1 MKLKKHIG
9 FTLAELMVMLAVL
22 TVLLAAFAPVF
33 TVRYKNSAAE
43 SVWSFVKG
51 DDEFDIYSNPLSDV
65 LTSQLFIGMQ
75 PTDKADVSNYLK
87 AGSNVLYSKL
97 VIRATNKL
105 GLSFGSEKQKQIR
118 FQYGTS
124 REGKNVGSMFAGNQS
139 ILLGGDYK
147 KISDSATGNT
157 AFGSGALDALTSGTY
172 NTAFGT
178 NAGSKL
184 TTGKYNTLIGYGA
197 GSSITS
203 SGYNT
208 IIGYNAGS
216 GAIGNR
222 NTVIGNYSG
231 TKMGDDNT
239 VIGEYAATKQI
250 GSHNTAIGYGA
261 LSVGSSAADYNT
273 AIGYQAMMTTSS
285 LGSYNTAIG
294 AESCNLMTGSYKTC
308 IGYKAG
314 SIASSYTKDLN
325 LFSDGTERI
334 YIGTKPVFRTSSG
347 KMDFDGVSVLE
358 VHNVNTRTGGYPFTT
373 QSGKF
378 GSSSVVVN
386 GNLIV
391 RGQPYLTAKSAFY
404 PDTEDSSG
412 YRAPA
417 LVGFKKERPKDATHL
432 HTFMGWDGAKKD
444 TRVIGGSG
452 DHRVRHAKINGRT
465 NCTCARRCTADTDG
479 YYSYDWRSR
488 VENDSKNTDGY
499 RWRGPYKDLSLGGK
513 SCENK
518 AGSDHESM
526 HVDLNAAHGLEN
538 SCCPDL
544 ASDIRLKDLTTIF
557 DDSLNAINRLTVY
570 NYTYKSDEEQ
580 QPQVGVIAQDL
591 KRVFPNAVS
600 KDKKGYYQIR
610 WDEML
615 YAAINAIKTLDS
627 KIEAL
632 ASRVSKDRA
641 RIATLKKDNANL
653 EKKLNSLANEL
664 TELEKK

>member
-9 FTLAELMVMLAVL
+9 FTLAELMVILAVL

-65 LTSQLFIGMQ
+65 LASQLFIGMQ
-75 PTDKADVSNYLK
+75 PTDKSDVNNYLK
-87 AGSNVLYSKL
+87 SGTGKTLYSKL
-97 VIRATNKL
+97 VIRASNTL
-105 GLSFGSEKQKQIR
+105 GIAFNREKQKQLK
-118 FQYGTS
+118 FHYGKS
-124 REGKNVGSMFAGNQS
+124 REGKSVGTMFAGKQN

-147 KISDSATGNT
+147 EIADDATDNT
-157 AFGSGALDALTSGTY
+157 AFGSGALEALTSGTY
-172 NTAFGT
+172 NTALGT
-178 NAGSKL
+178 NAGKKL
-184 TTGKYNTLIGYGA
+184 ITGKYNTLIGYNA
-197 GSSITS
+197 GSSITDKS
-203 SGYNT
+203 YNT
-208 IIGYNAGS
+208 IVGYNAGS
-216 GAIGNR
+216 GTIGNS

-231 TKMGDDNT
+231 VEMSDYNT
-239 VIGEYAATKQI
+239 IIGEYAATKKI

-261 LSVGSSAADYNT
+261 LDMTSQAQDYNTAVGHKAMAADKVGYYNT
-273 AIGYQAMMTTSS
+273 AIGSD
-285 LGSYNTAIG
+285 
-294 AESCNLMTGSYKTC
+294 SCNALSGASYKTC

-314 SIASSYTKDLN
+314 SLTSSYTKGLN
-325 LFSDGTERI
+325 LFKDSEERI
-334 YIGTKPVFRTSSG
+334 YIGTRPLARASNS
-347 KMDFDGVSVLE
+347 FDGAAVLE
-358 VHNVNTRTGGYPFTT
+358 VHNINTKTGSYPFTPE
-373 QSGKF
+373 SGKF
-378 GSSSVVVN
+378 GSSSVVIN

-391 RGQPYLTAKSAFY
+391 RGQPYLTSKSAFY
-404 PDTEDSSG
+404 PHTEDDSG
-412 YRAPA
+412 YSGPA

-432 HTFMGWDGAKKD
+432 HTLMGWDGARKD
-444 TRVIGGSG
+444 TRVIGGTG
-452 DHRVRHAKINGRT
+452 GHRVRHAKINGRT

-479 YYSYDWRSR
+479 YYSYDWGSR
-488 VENDSKNTDGY
+488 VENDDKNTDGY

-526 HVDLNAAHGLEN
+526 YVDLNAAHGLEN

-557 DDSLNAINRLTVY
+557 DDGLNAINRLTVY
-570 NYTYKSDEEQ
+570 NYTYKTDEEQ

-610 WDEML
+610 WDEMF
-615 YAAINAIKTLDS
+615 YAAINAIKALDS

-653 EKKLNSLANEL
+653 EKKLNSLSNEL

>member
-1 MKLKKHIG
+1 MKFKKHIG

-75 PTDKADVSNYLK
+75 PTDKTDVNNYLK
-87 AGSNVLYSKL
+87 SGNNVLHSKL
-97 VIRATNKL
+97 VIRASNKL
-105 GLSFGSEKQKQIR
+105 GISFGSEKQKQIK
-118 FQYGTS
+118 FQYGSS
-124 REGKNVGSMFAGNQS
+124 REGKSVGTMFAGNQS

-147 KISDSATGNT
+147 KISDSAKDNT
-157 AFGSGALDALTSGTY
+157 AFGSGALDSLTTGTY
-172 NTAFGT
+172 NSAFGT
-178 NAGSKL
+178 NAGQKL
-184 TTGKYNTLIGYGA
+184 TTGKYNTLIGYNA
-197 GSSITS
+197 GSSITDKS
-203 SGYNT
+203 YNT
-208 IIGYNAGS
+208 IVGYNAGS
-216 GAIGNR
+216 GAIGEG

-231 TKMGDDNT
+231 TKMSNYNT
-239 VIGEYAATKQI
+239 IIGEYAATKQI
-250 GSHNTAIGYGA
+250 GSHNTAIGYRA
-261 LSVGSSAADYNT
+261 LDMTSQAGDYNT
-273 AIGYQAMMTTSS
+273 AVGHQAMTTSS
-285 LGSYNTAIG
+285 VGSYNTAIG
-294 AESCNLMTGSYKTC
+294 SDSCNALSGASYKTC

-314 SIASSYTKDLN
+314 SLTSSYTKDLN
-325 LFSDGTERI
+325 LFKDTVERI
-334 YIGTKPVFRTSSG
+334 FIGTKPLFRSSTASEN
-347 KMDFDGVSVLE
+347 FDGGAVLE
-358 VHNVNTRTGGYPFTT
+358 VHNINSKSGTYPIRIG
-373 QSGKF
+373 SSNF
-378 GSSSVVVN
+378 GDSSVVIN

-391 RGQPYLTAKSAFY
+391 RGQPFVESRSYFY
-404 PDTEDSSG
+404 D
-412 YRAPA
+412 RAPA
-417 LVGFKKERPKDATHL
+417 LIGFTMERPKDATRL
-432 HTFMGWDGAKKD
+432 HCFMGKDGSRKD
-444 TRVIGGSG
+444 ARVPGRRGF
-452 DHRVRHAKINGRT
+452 RHAKWGGHTSCVCSRK
-465 NCTCARRCTADTDG
+465 CGADTDG
-479 YYSYDWRSR
+479 VYSYDWTSWGGQGSE
-488 VENDSKNTDGY
+488 VDGVT
-499 RWRGPYKDLSLGGK
+499 WDKSYKDLSLGRT
-513 SCENK
+513 CTPNRT
-518 AGSDHESM
+518 DHEA
-526 HVDLNAAHGLEN
+526 LNIDINYAHGSEN

-557 DDSLNAINRLTVY
+557 DDGLNAINRLTVY
-570 NYTYKSDEEQ
+570 NYTYKADEEQ

-610 WDEML
+610 WDEMF

>member
-9 FTLAELMVMLAVL
+9 FTLAELMVILAVL

-75 PTDKADVSNYLK
+75 PTDKADVNNYLK

-105 GLSFGSEKQKQIR
+105 SSEKQKQLK
-118 FQYGTS
+118 FHYGSS
-124 REGKNVGSMFAGNQS
+124 REGKSVGTMFAGNQS

-147 KISDSATGNT
+147 KISDSATNNT

-178 NAGSKL
+178 NAGKKL
-184 TTGKYNTLIGYGA
+184 TTGNHNTL
-197 GSSITS
+197 
-203 SGYNT
+203 
-208 IIGYNAGS
+208 IGYNAGS
-216 GAIGNR
+216 SITDKSYNTIVGYNAGSGTIGNS
-222 NTVIGNYSG
+222 NTIVGNYSG
-231 TKMGDDNT
+231 VEMADYNT
-239 VIGEYAATKQI
+239 VIGEYAATKKI
-250 GSHNTAIGYGA
+250 GSHNTAIGYRA
-261 LSVGSSAADYNT
+261 LDMTSQAGDYNTAVGHKAMSTDRVGNYNT
-273 AIGYQAMMTTSS
+273 AIGSD
-285 LGSYNTAIG
+285 
-294 AESCNLMTGSYKTC
+294 SCNSLSGASYKTC
-308 IGYKAG
+308 IGYRAG
-314 SIASSYTKDLN
+314 SLTSSYTNGLSLFKD
-325 LFSDGTERI
+325 TEERI
-334 YIGTKPVFRTSSG
+334 YIGTKPLFRSGSTSEN
-347 KMDFDGVSVLE
+347 FDGGAVLE
-358 VHNVNTRTGGYPFTT
+358 VHNINSRSGAYPITIG
-373 QSGKF
+373 SSKF
-378 GSSSVVVN
+378 GDSSVVIN

-391 RGQPYLTAKSAFY
+391 RGQPFMESKSYFY
-404 PDTEDSSG
+404 DG
-412 YRAPA
+412 APA
-417 LVGFKKERPKDATHL
+417 LIGFTMERPKDATHL
-432 HTFMGWDGAKKD
+432 NCFMGKDGSRRD
-444 TRVIGGSG
+444 VRVPG
-452 DHRVRHAKINGRT
+452 HRGYRHAKWGGHT
-465 NCTCARRCTADTDG
+465 NCVCSRKCGADSDG
-479 YYSYDWRSR
+479 VNSYDWTSR
-488 VENDSKNTDGY
+488 LKEGSSEVDGY
-499 RWRGPYKDLSLGGK
+499 RWSTTYTDLSL
-513 SCENK
+513 NK
-518 AGSDHESM
+518 TCRPNRDDHET
-526 HVDLNAAHGLEN
+526 LNIDINYAHGGAN

-557 DDSLNAINRLTVY
+557 DDGLNAINRLTVY
-570 NYTYKSDEEQ
+570 NYTYKADEEQ

-610 WDEML
+610 WDEMF
-615 YAAINAIKTLDS
+615 YAAINAIKALDS

-653 EKKLNSLANEL
+653 EKTLNSLSNEL